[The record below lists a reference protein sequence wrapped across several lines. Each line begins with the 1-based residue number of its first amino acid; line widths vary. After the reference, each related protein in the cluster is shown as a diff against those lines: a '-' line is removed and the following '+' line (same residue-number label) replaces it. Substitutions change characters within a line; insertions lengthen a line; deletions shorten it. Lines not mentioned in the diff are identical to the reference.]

1 MSSSNHEDFEIQFY
15 TKEYDNIVTKG
26 LALKNEYD
34 KIKILLMNAWYEQV
48 KALNKASKN
57 VYKIKEEKSI
67 AVGHLDGFTPH
78 LGLSRLGSRPHL
90 GPTPGITRAQLSPP
104 GDCEVIPGV

>member
-48 KALNKASKN
+48 KALNKASKD
-57 VYKIKEEKSI
+57 VYKIKEEI
-67 AVGHLDGFTPH
+67 FTTNISDKD
-78 LGLSRLGSRPHL
+78 LQERNWYLS
-90 GPTPGITRAQLSPP
+90 
-104 GDCEVIPGV
+104 